1 MDHWTLSPNVL
12 LEWAAVVLNVAF
24 TLLIAWNRRI
34 GWVLGFFAGAI
45 GVWLY
50 ALAHTWAMSVL
61 NGYYVAM
68 AAYGWWSW
76 GRTADER
83 RISVQPWTFHVVVA
97 ACGLLASWLIS
108 VLLANYLNGQYPQWD
123 AFVTVFSL
131 AATWMMAR
139 KYLANWAYFIVAD
152 SVAVWLNWRIGYDGY
167 ALLNALYLVL
177 SVIGLVRWGRLSRQ
191 QEGGLNA

>member
-83 RISVQPWTFHVVVA
+83 RISVQPWTFHVVVVTG
-97 ACGLLASWLIS
+97 GLLASWLIS
-108 VLLANYLNGQYPQWD
+108 VLLANYLNGQYPRWD

-152 SVAVWLNWRIGYDGY
+152 SVAVWLNWRIGYEGY

-177 SVIGLVRWGRLSRQ
+177 SVIGLVRWGRMSRQ